1 VDLTANPTDTASGES
16 DGGLAAVWSSAVSAA
31 SPGGTL
37 SSRVEVNGGLPA
49 VGSCAVSAGGVK
61 PVRSTPAGTALGWG
75 EG

>member
-1 VDLTANPTDTASGES
+1 VVKRGLGGKSGRHLIITGRGE
-16 DGGLAAVWSSAVSAA
+16 W
-31 SPGGTL
+31 
-37 SSRVEVNGGLPA
+37 GLPA